1 MTVMESVKITLNGM
15 QEKVPPGTTVAD
27 LIEQA
32 GENDKNLIVERNNR
46 FVHPHT
52 YPSTIV
58 GEGDRIELINPD
70 FGG

>member
-1 MTVMESVKITLNGM
+1 MESIIEITLNGM
-15 QEKVPPGTTVAD
+15 LEKVPPGTTVAD
-27 LIEQA
+27 LIVRV
-32 GENDKNLIVERNNR
+32 GENDRNLIVERNNR

-58 GEGDRIELINPD
+58 GEGDRIEMINPD

>member
-1 MTVMESVKITLNGM
+1 MTHDIEITFNGAT
-15 QEKVPPGTTVAD
+15 EKVSCGTTVAD
-27 LIEQA
+27 LIAQS

-52 YPSTIV
+52 YASTPV
-58 GEGDRIELINPD
+58 SHGDRIELINPD